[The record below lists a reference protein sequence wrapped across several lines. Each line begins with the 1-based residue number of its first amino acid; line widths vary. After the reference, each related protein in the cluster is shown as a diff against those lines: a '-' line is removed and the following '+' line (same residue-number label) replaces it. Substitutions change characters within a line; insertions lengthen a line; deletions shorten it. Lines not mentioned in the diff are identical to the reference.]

1 MLPLQPPPWQDREAE
16 RAEWLEAQGL
26 PEDWQPDPED
36 LEPWW
41 EID

>member
-1 MLPLQPPPWQDREAE
+1 MEREAE

-26 PEDWQPDPED
+26 PEDWQSDPED